1 MSELASGILRAWFDC
16 PMISP
21 KCAALFPGSLVITI
35 YNLDKLK
42 KFDIARVMQ
51 NYCSKSFKTKD
62 RRKVTFK
69 LYWTQKL
76 QNGWCS
82 AARGPVISTQLLW
95 LTDVSRI
102 FLYQWKSTKIC
113 RKAKDDI
120 LLHFHVYLDTSKRT
134 ITQGTSAPEDF
145 LPRGNF
151 WPRKFSPRRLLSKKD
166 PLCQGDLFVQEDVY
180 LFGTIVQRH
189 LCNKGHPMA
198 KYVVWSRVLTKQ
210 KSDTWWLF

>member
-1 MSELASGILRAWFDC
+1 MRAWLIC

-21 KCAALFPGSLVITI
+21 KCAALFPESLAITI
-35 YNLDKLK
+35 CNLDKEIWYYTSYAKLLLK
-42 KFDIARVMQ
+42 IFQ
-51 NYCSKSFKTKD
+51 NKRSQKSSRSCHFNP
-62 RRKVTFK
+62 TFVI
-69 LYWTQKL
+69 
-76 QNGWCS
+76 NWCF
-82 AARGPVISTQLLW
+82 
-95 LTDVSRI
+95 TD
-102 FLYQWKSTKIC
+102 FFYQWKSTKIC

-134 ITQGTSAPEDF
+134 ITQRTFAPEDF

-166 PLCQGDLFVQEDVY
+166 PLCQGHLFIQEDVY

>member
-1 MSELASGILRAWFDC
+1 MRAWL
-16 PMISP
+16 ILSH
-21 KCAALFPGSLVITI
+21 
-35 YNLDKLK
+35 
-42 KFDIARVMQ
+42 DIAKMCRSLSGKLNHHNLQSSQRNLICKTATQ
-51 NYCSKSFKTKD
+51 NLSKQKD
-62 RRKVTFK
+62 RRKV
-69 LYWTQKL
+69 
-76 QNGWCS
+76 
-82 AARGPVISTQLLW
+82 RRPVISTQLLW
-95 LTDVSRI
+95 SIDISRI
-102 FLYQWKSTKIC
+102 FFTNENP
-113 RKAKDDI
+113 RKFVEKQKMI
-120 LLHFHVYLDTSKRT
+120 FFYIFHVYLDNSKRT

-189 LCNKGHPMA
+189 LCNKEHPMA